1 MKPKRIYLS
10 SSHMMMTNEKT
21 HEFAKNAE
29 ISLQKAVRE
38 ELIKKAKLGQ
48 KAVIYSNGKP
58 LVVMASTLVNSME

>member
-1 MKPKRIYLS
+1 
-10 SSHMMMTNEKT
+10 MTNEKT

-29 ISLQKAVRE
+29 ISLQKAVRK